1 MPKTLLHSIETGKA
15 GYLSQ
20 LRVCFAL
27 PRLLPSEGGVIIGGS
42 ANAALTLGMAMA
54 WCGVQIKI
62 FAPIPSDCAGKLY
75 DHVASPLVFP
85 LVYPSAGALGVLEGL
100 RSLLLLIRAI
110 NQRQATFDVI
120 HSHSGTFPYALITM
134 MCRRAPVRIHS
145 LYCPLGE
152 KGGVYSKWW
161 DQKFLARFIFKHLDA
176 VVAVSENVQSS
187 LIAAGVDNH
196 NIALLPMCVDT
207 TRFQPKPDRRETEYF
222 MSERR
227 GDRILFVGNASRE
240 KGLLN
245 FIDALGILAVQG
257 LYPQVVATLENANS
271 VDEFEQTYKIA
282 KERISFVEMEGRVR
296 FKGIVEDM
304 PRLYAEADV
313 VVIPWV
319 STRGPSDIPMVALE
333 AMAMGKCVVS
343 TPVGGMRDLLRRGE
357 AGLLTNDFS
366 PESLA
371 STLAKCIESE
381 VLRRQVGEAAVR
393 VADDFSADKL
403 AERTIAFYHELLNRK
418 RNEYGI

>member
-187 LIAAGVDNH
+187 LIAAGVTTILRCCLCALTRHVFSQNRIEERQ
-196 NIALLPMCVDT
+196 NISCP
-207 TRFQPKPDRRETEYF
+207 
-222 MSERR
+222 
-227 GDRILFVGNASRE
+227 
-240 KGLLN
+240 
-245 FIDALGILAVQG
+245 
-257 LYPQVVATLENANS
+257 
-271 VDEFEQTYKIA
+271 
-282 KERISFVEMEGRVR
+282 
-296 FKGIVEDM
+296 
-304 PRLYAEADV
+304 
-313 VVIPWV
+313 
-319 STRGPSDIPMVALE
+319 
-333 AMAMGKCVVS
+333 
-343 TPVGGMRDLLRRGE
+343 RGE
-357 AGLLTNDFS
+357 VTEFSLL
-366 PESLA
+366 E
-371 STLAKCIESE
+371 TLLE
-381 VLRRQVGEAAVR
+381 
-393 VADDFSADKL
+393 
-403 AERTIAFYHELLNRK
+403 K
-418 RNEYGI
+418 RAC